1 MKNVNKMLI
10 TTFTVVQPGNGMVE
24 VCGSLH
30 KAILVM
36 HMNGCCDVTTE
47 IKDDWLRID
56 PGSIR
61 EFFDWEDSKGETY
74 WHMIKGVDIL

>member
-1 MKNVNKMLI
+1 
-10 TTFTVVQPGNGMVE
+10 
-24 VCGSLH
+24 
-30 KAILVM
+30 
-36 HMNGCCDVTTE
+36 MNGCCDVTTE